1 MIHLQA
7 KIHLYLYGNKVYL
20 AMPKIEIYTYEP
32 SKKVLIPFIDSKVN
46 AGFPSPA
53 QDYSEQKLDLNE
65 HLIKHPSSTFFI
77 KVKGESMIDEGIND
91 KSLLIVDKSL
101 DYKPNNICI
110 ACINGDFTVK
120 RIEKVKGKFYLKS
133 ANNNFAPIE
142 INEETELLI
151 WGIVTWVLNPKY

>member
-1 MIHLQA
+1 
-7 KIHLYLYGNKVYL
+7 
-20 AMPKIEIYTYEP
+20 MPKIEIYTYEP

-53 QDYSEQKLDLNE
+53 QDYTEQKLDLNE
-65 HLIKHPSSTFFI
+65 RLIKHPSSTFFI

-101 DYKPNNICI
+101 DFKPNCICI

-120 RIEKVKGKFYLKS
+120 RIEKIKGKLYLKS
-133 ANNNFAPIE
+133 ANKNFAPIE